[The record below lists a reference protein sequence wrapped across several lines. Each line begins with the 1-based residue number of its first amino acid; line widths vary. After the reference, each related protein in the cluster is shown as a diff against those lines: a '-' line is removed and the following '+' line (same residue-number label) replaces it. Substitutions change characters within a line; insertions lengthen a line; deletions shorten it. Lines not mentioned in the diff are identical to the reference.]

1 MDEDGGSSGELYR
14 AMFCRAFFF
23 IAWTFWLT
31 MAFLAI
37 HTLFAFLLLA
47 QLVMG
52 WGSKAL
58 DGWIGGLD
66 RIEDSGPGR

>member
-1 MDEDGGSSGELYR
+1 
-14 AMFCRAFFF
+14 
-23 IAWTFWLT
+23 